1 MSEMSQE
8 IIANAVA
15 PLKALATEKALRL
28 ANELIADVVAD
39 LAAHGWDLRKCAP
52 YPNSGIGRSA
62 YKAAIAKHNLYQ
74 LIARRVGVSSWRKN
88 GDLDLFNKSEESEDL
103 YVKRCVANAAKD
115 FEMYVGKLCVK
126 TGEVTSASLEVS
138 SSVWGSSVLT
148 VTKPDGSMRWKTQ
161 MIINCSLANCLISGL
176 PAWLNEL

>member
-15 PLKALATEKALRL
+15 PLKALATEKAIRL

-39 LAAHGWDLRKCAP
+39 FAAHGWDLLKCAP

-74 LIARRVGVSSWRKN
+74 LIARRVEVSSWRKN

-103 YVKRCVANAAKD
+103 YVKRCVANAAQD
-115 FEMYVGKLCVK
+115 FDMYVGKLCVK

-148 VTKPDGSMRWKTQ
+148 VTKPDGSVRWKTQ
-161 MIINCSLANCLISGL
+161 MIINCSVLGKVFNQWPTRLVK
-176 PAWLNEL
+176 